1 MKMMAWKTNVQNLAA
16 PLRQRDFGLGVVNG
30 VLFAGVDTL
39 LDPSLVLVT
48 LVGLWT
54 GSPLVLGLVA
64 PLAQAG
70 WYLPQLWVSGW
81 LQNKPTSLSIYRAM
95 AVVRTLCLM
104 SLAVMT
110 VAVQDIG
117 LKLLLFFLLLMA
129 NQLAAGFS
137 GLSFMNVVAKVVPA
151 GQRGLFFAWRLML
164 GGLLAVGMSVW
175 VKHLMGPASSVDFPA
190 NFALMFVVAAVLGA
204 VGMGAFAAVREPATE
219 HLTPRASMRTQL
231 GRATG
236 FLRTDANFRR
246 FMGLRLALV
255 AASMGTPFFAVYAMR
270 ELHVSPSAVGTFLAA
285 NVAASLVA
293 YVVWGQVSTRAG
305 NRVVMR
311 WGTTLGIIVLALVLL
326 ARPLSGLLGAPL
338 LFTLLFVLV
347 GVRDASINVA
357 SGPLLL
363 DVAPVAWRPLY
374 VGFSNTVV
382 GVAVLLTTASGL
394 VVATA
399 GFQVL
404 FVISLV
410 SYVIATWQVSQYRE
424 QPQACSSTS
433 LA

>member
-1 MKMMAWKTNVQNLAA
+1 MVT
-16 PLRQRDFGLGVVNG
+16 PLRGRDFGLGVING

-95 AVVRTLCLM
+95 AVVRTLCLI

-110 VAVQDIG
+110 VTVQDIG
-117 LKLLLFFLLLMA
+117 WKLVLFFVLLMA

-137 GLSFMNVVAKVVPA
+137 GLSFMNVVAKVVPS
-151 GQRGLFFAWRLML
+151 GERGLFFAWRLML
-164 GGLLAVGMSVW
+164 GGILAIGVSVW
-175 VKHLMGPASSVDFPA
+175 VKHLLGPASTVAFPA
-190 NFALMFVVAAVLGA
+190 NFALMFLVAAVLGA
-204 VGMGAFAAVREPATE
+204 AGMGAFAAVREPASE
-219 HLTPRASMRTQL
+219 HVAPRASLRTQL
-231 GRATG
+231 ARAAG

-246 FMGLRLALV
+246 FLGLRLALV

-270 ELHVSPSAVGTFLAA
+270 ELGVSPSSVGTFLAA

-293 YVVWGQVSTRAG
+293 YVVWGQVSARTG
-305 NRVVMR
+305 NRIVMR
-311 WGTTLGIIVLALVLL
+311 WGTTLGIVALGMVLL
-326 ARPLSGLLGAPL
+326 ARPLSSMISPFVF
-338 LFTLLFVLV
+338 FTLLFVLV

-363 DVAPVAWRPLY
+363 DVAPAAWRPLY

-394 VVATA
+394 IVATV
-399 GFQVL
+399 GYQVL

-410 SYVIATWQVSQYRE
+410 SFVIATWQVSQYRE
-424 QPQACSSTS
+424 QPQAQPNTS
-433 LA
+433 YA

>member
-1 MKMMAWKTNVQNLAA
+1 MIGWKTNTQNLVA
-16 PLRQRDFGLGVVNG
+16 PLRGRDFGLGVVNG

-95 AVVRTLCLM
+95 AVVRTLCLI

-110 VAVQDIG
+110 VTVQDIG
-117 LKLLLFFLLLMA
+117 WKLMLFFVLLMA

-164 GGLLAVGMSVW
+164 GGILAIGASVW
-175 VKHLMGPASSVDFPA
+175 VKNLLSPASAVTFPA
-190 NFALMFVVAAVLGA
+190 NFALMFLVAAVLGA
-204 VGMGAFAAVREPATE
+204 AGMGAFAAVREPASE
-219 HLTPRASMRTQL
+219 HVAPRASLRSQL
-231 GRATG
+231 GRAAG
-236 FLRTDANFRR
+236 FLRTDANYRR
-246 FMGLRLALV
+246 FLGLRLALV
-255 AASMGTPFFAVYAMR
+255 VASMGTPFFAVYAMR
-270 ELHVSPSAVGTFLAA
+270 ELAVSPSSVGTFLAA
-285 NVAASLVA
+285 NVAASLIA
-293 YVVWGQVSTRAG
+293 YVVWGQVSARTG
-305 NRVVMR
+305 NRIVMR
-311 WGTTLGIIVLALVLL
+311 WGTTLGIVALGMVLL
-326 ARPLSGLLGAPL
+326 ARPLSSVISPSVF
-338 LFTLLFVLV
+338 FTLLFVLV

-363 DVAPVAWRPLY
+363 DVAPAAWRPLY

-394 VVATA
+394 IVVTA
-399 GFQVL
+399 GYQVL

-410 SYVIATWQVSQYRE
+410 SFVIATWQISQYRE
-424 QPQACSSTS
+424 QPQVQSDTS
-433 LA
+433 YA